1 MIGSTHSPILVTWNC
16 FLSSESI
23 FEFFEKTSNRPKAG
37 PGPVFRFFEFCFLR
51 WIHLINWW
59 YLHESDDWSNVFQ
72 LTRADFGLNFSIFNK
87 KAFYIS
93 ACQHFHFLK
102 PAQGR
107 PWAGPGPALGRFQ
120 NQPEN
125 RPRAGPGPVFKKWYF
140 FENAK
145 KYFFQHILCSFWL
158 SNFIFHIILHLRL

>member
-23 FEFFEKTSNRPKAG
+23 FEFFEKTLNRPKAG
-37 PGPVFRFFEFCFLR
+37 PGPVWRFFEFCFLR

-72 LTRADFGLNFSIFNK
+72 LTRADFALNFSIFNK

-107 PWAGPGPALGRFQ
+107 P
-120 NQPEN
+120 
-125 RPRAGPGPVFKKWYF
+125 RAGLGPVFKKWYF

>member
-23 FEFFEKTSNRPKAG
+23 FEF
-37 PGPVFRFFEFCFLR
+37 CFLR
-51 WIHLINWW
+51 WIHLIKWW

-107 PWAGPGPALGRFQ
+107 FSKNDIFSKMLKNIFFNTFYVHFDFLILFFTLFWTYDYKLSVLEAFLGMCTAPQ
-120 NQPEN
+120 TLE
-125 RPRAGPGPVFKKWYF
+125 KHK
-140 FENAK
+140 AK
-145 KYFFQHILCSFWL
+145 KGCKKF
-158 SNFIFHIILHLRL
+158 